1 MNAKELR
8 GIEFL
13 FQGIQVLAQQMAA
26 AQVVQFGVV
35 SCPSNPFD
43 VFRKH
48 KLNARPTCGSSSKLA
63 NY

>member
-26 AQVVQFGVV
+26 DQAVQFGEFPAPK
-35 SCPSNPFD
+35 SID

-48 KLNARPTCGSSSKLA
+48 KVNARPNCGSSSKLA